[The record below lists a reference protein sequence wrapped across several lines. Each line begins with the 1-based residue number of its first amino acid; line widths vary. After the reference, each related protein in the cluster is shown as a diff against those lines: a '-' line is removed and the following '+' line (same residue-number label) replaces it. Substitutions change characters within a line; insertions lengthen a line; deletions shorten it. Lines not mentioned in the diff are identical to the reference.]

1 MYLYFLYFK
10 LFYCFK
16 LMLIMLILQLCVYSE
31 NKHNM
36 VINEVVI
43 YLYLL
48 LRVI

>member
-1 MYLYFLYFK
+1 
-10 LFYCFK
+10 
-16 LMLIMLILQLCVYSE
+16 MLIMLILQLCVYRE

-36 VINEVVI
+36 AINEVVF